1 MIGRVTPPL
10 VLLHAFPLDSRMFD
24 GIRAAVAGRT
34 RLLTPDLRGFGGGP
48 PLDAIG
54 AVTPD
59 LTVFADDVLAD
70 LDAAGIDRALVGGV
84 SMGGYIALNLLR
96 RHPDRVAGLVLADTR
111 SGADDAA
118 ALERRRTAAERADRG
133 EIAAGSDAI
142 APLVAATASGL
153 VRADLAVLAAGVP
166 AATIAWAQRAMAARP
181 DSTAVLAAATVP
193 VLVVVGEQDA
203 VTPPAVA
210 RDMAAAAPEAEL
222 VELAGVGHLSPA
234 EDPAGFAD
242 ALIGWLSRRF

>member
-1 MIGRVTPPL
+1 MTPPL
-10 VLLHAFPLDSRMFD
+10 VLLHAFPLDARMFD
-24 GIRAAVAGRT
+24 GVRPALAGRT

-48 PLDAIG
+48 PLDPA
-54 AVTPD
+54 ATPD
-59 LTVFADDVLAD
+59 LSVFADDVLAE
-70 LDAAGIDRALVGGV
+70 LDAAGIGRAVVGGV

-96 RHPDRVAGLVLADTR
+96 RHPDRIAGLVLADTR

-118 ALERRRTAAERADRG
+118 ALDRRRGAAERADRG
-133 EIAAGSDAI
+133 EIAAGPDAV
-142 APLVAATASGL
+142 APLVAPGTSDL
-153 VRADLAVLAAGVP
+153 IRADLAAIAGAVP
-166 AATIAWAQRAMAARP
+166 APTIAWGQRAMAARP
-181 DSTAVLAAATVP
+181 DSTAVLAGATVP
-193 VLVVVGEQDA
+193 VLVVVGDQDA

-210 RDMAAAAPEAEL
+210 REMAATAPEAEL

>member
-1 MIGRVTPPL
+1 MTPPL

-24 GIRAAVAGRT
+24 GIRPAVAGRT

-48 PLDAIG
+48 PLGDAS
-54 AVTPD
+54 PD
-59 LTVFADDVLAD
+59 LTVLADDVLAE
-70 LDAAGIDRALVGGV
+70 LDAAGVERAVVGGV

-96 RHPDRVAGLVLADTR
+96 RHPERIAGLVLADTR
-111 SGADDAA
+111 SGPDDDA
-118 ALERRRTAAERADRG
+118 ALERRRSAAERADRG
-133 EIAAGSDAI
+133 EIAAGADAI
-142 APLVAATASGL
+142 APLVADTASDL
-153 VRADLAVLAAGVP
+153 VRADLAVLAGAVP
-166 AATIAWAQRAMAARP
+166 AATISWGQRAMAGRP
-181 DSTAVLAAATVP
+181 DSTAALAATTLP

-210 RDMAAAAPEAEL
+210 REMAATAPEAEL
-222 VELAGVGHLSPA
+222 VELSGVGHLSPA

>member
-1 MIGRVTPPL
+1 MTPPL

-24 GIRAAVAGRT
+24 GIRPAVAGRT
-34 RLLTPDLRGFGGGP
+34 RLLTPDLRGFGDGP
-48 PLDAIG
+48 PLVDTA
-54 AVTPD
+54 PD

-70 LDAAGIDRALVGGV
+70 LDAAGIERAVVGGV

-118 ALERRRTAAERADRG
+118 ALERRRSAAERADRG
-133 EIAAGSDAI
+133 DIAAGPDAI
-142 APLVAATASGL
+142 APLVAGAASDL
-153 VRADLAVLAAGVP
+153 VRADLAVIAGAVP
-166 AATIAWAQRAMAARP
+166 AAAIAWGQRAMAARP
-181 DSTAVLAAATVP
+181 DSTAVLAATTVP

-210 RDMAAAAPEAEL
+210 REMAATAPEAEL
-222 VELAGVGHLSPA
+222 VELPGVGHLSPA
-234 EDPAGFAD
+234 EDPVGFAD
-242 ALIGWLSRRF
+242 ALTGWLSRRF